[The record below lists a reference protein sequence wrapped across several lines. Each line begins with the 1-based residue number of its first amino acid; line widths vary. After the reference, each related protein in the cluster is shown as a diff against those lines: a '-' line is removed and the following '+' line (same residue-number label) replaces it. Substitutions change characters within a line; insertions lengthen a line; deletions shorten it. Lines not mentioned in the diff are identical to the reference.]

1 MKYIILFLVFFTL
14 LFTGC
19 RKMENKPQS
28 STPPQQLQ
36 QTINYAEK
44 IESLKALL
52 KEHPESLNGW
62 IQLGNYS
69 MDAGLFKDA
78 INAYEKALSIDPN
91 NVDVRVDLGT
101 CYRETGNPKRA
112 IEEYN
117 RALKIKPDHANAL
130 KNSAVVYYY
139 DLKDP
144 KSAINALEK
153 YLKYYPNAQD
163 KIQILSWLEDMKNP
177 KR

>member
-1 MKYIILFLVFFTL
+1 MKKYLCL
-14 LFTGC
+14 LLMLLLMFANC
-19 RKMENKPQS
+19 RRMEKSQQS
-28 STPPQQLQ
+28 VPPQQLQ
-36 QTINYAEK
+36 QNINYAEK

-52 KEHPESLNGW
+52 KEHPDSINGW

-78 INAYEKALSIDPN
+78 ISAYEKALSLDPN

-117 RALKIKPDHANAL
+117 KALKIKPDHANAL
-130 KNSAVVYYY
+130 KNSAVVYSY

-144 KSAINALEK
+144 KSAIDMLEK
-153 YLKYYPNAQD
+153 YLKYYPNAPD
-163 KIQILSWLEDMKNP
+163 KIQILSWLEDLKNP